1 MSARLKLSRRRDI
14 PLTRHIDNKPIRL
27 ISCNDGEDES
37 VIILPAP
44 KGMEPTRWRI
54 S

>member
-1 MSARLKLSRRRDI
+1 MSARQQRRER
-14 PLTRHIDNKPIRL
+14 PTLTRPIDSRPVRL
-27 ISCNDGEDES
+27 IACNDGEDES